1 MHSHGSN
8 INFEQIFSRMK
19 KAFFFVAAALAAVAG
34 FGQHYYNDIIS
45 INLSNTN
52 YRFLKQQNIKMVKAM
67 SYEAD
72 NTPAENFLLE
82 QELDNNKMF
91 TRSSSTDNTVS
102 IVTSYY
108 ENNLLRRT
116 VDTIRGVKNTTDYVY
131 DAAGK
136 IQRISTS
143 SIDPEHKGNTT
154 EAHLWFYKQDGKP
167 DYMLKIKNGSDTIKA
182 EFVYDEKGNLAEER
196 WKKINRTIDTYYYY
210 YNEKNQLTDIVRLNL
225 KVRKLLPEFVF
236 QYNEQGL
243 VSQMLQVVP
252 GSGNYLIWRYTY
264 DAKGLKQKEV
274 CFNKKKELVGRVE
287 YSYQ

>member
-1 MHSHGSN
+1 
-8 INFEQIFSRMK
+8 MK
-19 KAFFFVAAALAAVAG
+19 KAFGFVIATLVSAVS
-34 FGQHYYNDIIS
+34 FGQHYYNDVVS
-45 INLSNTN
+45 INTSNNN
-52 YRFLKQQNIKMVKAM
+52 YKLLKQQNIRMVKAT

-72 NTPAENFLLE
+72 NSPAENFLLE

-102 IVTSYY
+102 TVTSYY
-108 ENNLLRRT
+108 ENNLLKRT

-131 DAAGK
+131 DAAGR
-136 IQRISTS
+136 IQSITTS
-143 SIDPEHKGNTT
+143 SVDPEHKGNST
-154 EAHLWFYKQDGKP
+154 EAHVWLYKQDGKP
-167 DYMLKIKNGSDTIKA
+167 DHMLKIKNGTDTMKA

-196 WKKINRTIDTYYYY
+196 WKKRNRTIDTYYYY
-210 YNEKNQLTDIVRLNL
+210 YNDKNQLTDIVRLNL
-225 KVRKLLPEFVF
+225 KVRKLLPEFIF

-264 DAKGLKQKEV
+264 DSRGFKQKEV

-287 YSYQ
+287 YTYQ